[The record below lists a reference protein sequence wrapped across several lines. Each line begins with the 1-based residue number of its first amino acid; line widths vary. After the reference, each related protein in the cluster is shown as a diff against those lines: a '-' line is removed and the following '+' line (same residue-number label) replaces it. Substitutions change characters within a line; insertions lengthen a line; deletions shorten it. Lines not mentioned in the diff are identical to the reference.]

1 MRKMFIHGKY
11 RLKVYA
17 FSLALA
23 DFLGRRTA
31 WMLGRTPPW
40 AIVTPASSLFSSSS
54 FLENKEDS
62 QEESLTLLAY
72 LMASWRCLGMILVF
86 LLSLAALPAS
96 SRISAARYSMTAAM

>member
-1 MRKMFIHGKY
+1 MRKMFNHGKY

-54 FLENKEDS
+54 FLENKE
-62 QEESLTLLAY
+62 
-72 LMASWRCLGMILVF
+72 
-86 LLSLAALPAS
+86 
-96 SRISAARYSMTAAM
+96 MTVKRKV

>member
-54 FLENKEDS
+54 FLENKER
-62 QEESLTLLAY
+62 TVK
-72 LMASWRCLGMILVF
+72 RKV
-86 LLSLAALPAS
+86 
-96 SRISAARYSMTAAM
+96 